1 LLEATLRASLRLVIV
16 CGLLCLASFLADW
29 TFDIP
34 LTARRVGAVAI
45 AVGWLALGVHEFSR
59 RRRQLPSLE
68 ALAKRVEERWPT
80 ARGLLVSAY
89 EWRAA
94 PAGDAPVGRDAPVGD
109 APVDDARVG
118 DARVGGPS
126 GGQLWRGVSIEL
138 IGEVRRQAD
147 EATRQLAFRQ
157 LFPEFSR
164 RRLVARAA
172 AFLSVAAILATSISG
187 TEAGRVW
194 FARNWRFASIDY
206 PRRTELA
213 LEGLINGELVVP
225 RGGVAEATI
234 RIARR
239 TADDTRSGPIP
250 ATPLPTPAVEF
261 RPVRAHSLRPSPTRS
276 PAPSAS
282 WHRLAVRDVLEPF
295 AFQVRADDAKSDW
308 IAVRLVDAPRLDSL
322 ELSVVEPSYAG
333 GVTVALPPGQ
343 GPYRVLRGSELRIA
357 GRVSKALRAAR
368 VLTGQREIPLE
379 LKAGG
384 FRGAI
389 PAAELTEGLLSFS
402 VRDEHGLDFARPPTV
417 RLEWLPDEPPAVAV
431 AWIGASRLVVVGGAM
446 EARVDVR
453 DDRQVAGLR
462 LLARV
467 AAPGGDAMAQPWN
480 AWPRTITTTTEWPV
494 SGAASVTE
502 TVRWEPASAPV
513 GSVITLAYEAT
524 DNDTV
529 SGPKSTRSAEKSLR
543 VVEPAELRADW
554 LRREK
559 ETRQLVEQLV
569 DDLVA
574 WGRETLE
581 PTPTPTT
588 APLPTPSTSLMPATP
603 PTPTTTTPPTTPPT
617 PTPSKTPADEPPATS
632 PPTVEVEAENATP
645 LTERERE
652 RQREREQERQLD
664 RYRSYRLAVS
674 EHLAGLT
681 AIWQEMRFSGL
692 EPSNKSA
699 SPAASAAAGTTAGMG
714 MSSATG
720 TPAGKTSAMSAA
732 KSAAKSSASDRLF
745 ERVLAPLEEVYAR
758 RMPPVIDG
766 FQADEKTSEL
776 GAKHALVI
784 DGLREVVRELARA
797 EGFQEAVRLVEELQD
812 GQRAVLAETLE
823 AERRRVRE
831 LLERPKP

>member
-1 LLEATLRASLRLVIV
+1 
-16 CGLLCLASFLADW
+16 
-29 TFDIP
+29 
-34 LTARRVGAVAI
+34 
-45 AVGWLALGVHEFSR
+45 
-59 RRRQLPSLE
+59 
-68 ALAKRVEERWPT
+68 
-80 ARGLLVSAY
+80 
-89 EWRAA
+89 
-94 PAGDAPVGRDAPVGD
+94 
-109 APVDDARVG
+109 
-118 DARVGGPS
+118 
-126 GGQLWRGVSIEL
+126 
-138 IGEVRRQAD
+138 
-147 EATRQLAFRQ
+147 
-157 LFPEFSR
+157 
-164 RRLVARAA
+164 
-172 AFLSVAAILATSISG
+172 
-187 TEAGRVW
+187 
-194 FARNWRFASIDY
+194 
-206 PRRTELA
+206 
-213 LEGLINGELVVP
+213 
-225 RGGVAEATI
+225 
-234 RIARR
+234 
-239 TADDTRSGPIP
+239 
-250 ATPLPTPAVEF
+250 
-261 RPVRAHSLRPSPTRS
+261 
-276 PAPSAS
+276 
-282 WHRLAVRDVLEPF
+282 
-295 AFQVRADDAKSDW
+295 
-308 IAVRLVDAPRLDSL
+308 
-322 ELSVVEPSYAG
+322 
-333 GVTVALPPGQ
+333 
-343 GPYRVLRGSELRIA
+343 VLRGSKLRIA
-357 GRVSKALRAAR
+357 GRVSNTLRAAR

-379 LKAGG
+379 IEAGG

-389 PAAELTEGLLSFS
+389 PAADLTEGLLSFS

-446 EARVDVR
+446 EARIDVR

-467 AAPGGDAMAQPWN
+467 AAPGGDTTAQPWTP
-480 AWPRTITTTTEWPV
+480 WPRTVTTPTQWPV

-502 TVRWEPASAPV
+502 TVRWEPAIAPV

-529 SGPKSTRSAEKSLR
+529 SGPKATRSAEKSLR

-574 WGRETLE
+574 WGQETLE
-581 PTPTPTT
+581 PTPIPTT
-588 APLPTPSTSLMPATP
+588 APLPMPSTSPVPKTTPATTPTQARASEPSATP
-603 PTPTTTTPPTTPPT
+603 PPT
-617 PTPSKTPADEPPATS
+617 AA
-632 PPTVEVEAENATP
+632 VEAEYATP
-645 LTERERE
+645 LTEPQRERERE

-699 SPAASAAAGTTAGMG
+699 SPAASPAAGTG
-714 MSSATG
+714 MSSATV
-720 TPAGKTSAMSAA
+720 TPAGMTS
-732 KSAAKSSASDRLF
+732 AKSSASDRLF

-766 FQADEKTSEL
+766 FQAGEKTSEL
-776 GAKHALVI
+776 GTKHALVI